1 MIENKIQYE
10 WILKGIDCGSCAAK
24 VERGVSKID
33 GIVNSN
39 VDYIAETLSFE
50 VADENE
56 SGVLSQVK
64 QEKAA
69 IWLVAAFFAFQIMKY
84 FLA

>member
-1 MIENKIQYE
+1 M
-10 WILKGIDCGSCAAK
+10 DCGSCAAK

-33 GIVNSN
+33 GVVNSN

-69 IWLVAAFFAFQIMKY
+69 I
-84 FLA
+84 